1 MSLNKKQYYT
11 SGRTL
16 KSRGNQTML
25 NSIEKNAYNPTRKLT
40 KERESFVNPEL
51 KEMKCG
57 GLTKM
62 PDGGPTKK
70 SMLDNSELTYTPST
84 DAMNA
89 MMKARLAYA
98 NEFGNPSA
106 KRMVVAPDQPYVY
119 TGEEYD
125 KDFDRPAGVPAGS
138 IGTHYMAEFDNYAVP
153 FIQQG
158 PKGLYFNESP
168 SISDK
173 EAIRFDSP
181 EDASYFAQHYKEV
194 APDPSYREEEN
205 IPETYN
211 LQRALELGY
220 TPDETGHM
228 PSVDEETGM
237 WLKSI
242 DHPTSWKEYLY
253 GSLNRELG
261 SNYNVRV
268 NPEGYFGKRQLQYV
282 SKKNGGSIPKMDNG
296 GGFLDRY
303 AFNMQDPDRKKGLT
317 IGAGTQYGTYT
328 GLTGSLNAAVPFKL
342 NPRDVG
348 GLSSLQGSV
357 YAGRTQFGPTKGVS
371 LGYGYDNQKYKS
383 FFRGDAGYDQQLGAM
398 GTVQAGQ
405 RFPFELRDKKR
416 RTDYTG
422 SFGYGFGVGLHSKN
436 DPRTSDVIPTMFY
449 GSNEQRFTP
458 TPADRNVKYQLGLQG
473 DISRELGPGKL
484 TLFGKANVDP
494 TQGKYRRRDLSVP
507 VEEDRRFIDAATSGQ
522 LEWSPSF
529 TVGAKYDINKQ
540 FKDRKIQSRIE
551 KQKAKEEAILREQEA
566 IARREEER
574 KRKQQEESEFVKEDR
589 KQFGGEVMELT
600 DKEIKELRKGG
611 HIVIEQ

>member
-1 MSLNKKQYYT
+1 
-11 SGRTL
+11 
-16 KSRGNQTML
+16 
-25 NSIEKNAYNPTRKLT
+25 
-40 KERESFVNPEL
+40 
-51 KEMKCG
+51 
-57 GLTKM
+57 
-62 PDGGPTKK
+62 
-70 SMLDNSELTYTPST
+70 
-84 DAMNA
+84 
-89 MMKARLAYA
+89 
-98 NEFGNPSA
+98 
-106 KRMVVAPDQPYVY
+106 
-119 TGEEYD
+119 
-125 KDFDRPAGVPAGS
+125 
-138 IGTHYMAEFDNYAVP
+138 
-153 FIQQG
+153 
-158 PKGLYFNESP
+158 
-168 SISDK
+168 
-173 EAIRFDSP
+173 
-181 EDASYFAQHYKEV
+181 
-194 APDPSYREEEN
+194 
-205 IPETYN
+205 
-211 LQRALELGY
+211 
-220 TPDETGHM
+220 
-228 PSVDEETGM
+228 
-237 WLKSI
+237 
-242 DHPTSWKEYLY
+242 
-253 GSLNRELG
+253 
-261 SNYNVRV
+261 
-268 NPEGYFGKRQLQYV
+268 
-282 SKKNGGSIPKMDNG
+282 MDNG

-348 GLSSLQGSV
+348 GLSSLQGSA

-405 RFPFELRDKKR
+405 RFPFEFRDKKR
-416 RTDYTG
+416 RADYTG

-458 TPADRNVKYQLGLQG
+458 TPADRNVKYQFGLQG

-574 KRKQQEESEFVKEDR
+574 KRKQQGESEFVKEDR

>member
-1 MSLNKKQYYT
+1 MSLNRKQYYT

-16 KSRGNQTML
+16 KSKGNQTML

-40 KERESFVNPEL
+40 KKRESFVNSEL
-51 KEMKCG
+51 DVMKRG

-62 PDGGPTKK
+62 SHGDEVTTFPYFPKVKTEAEK
-70 SMLDNSELTYTPST
+70 EEE
-84 DAMNA
+84 
-89 MMKARLAYA
+89 ARLAMWPAYRSPNLTA
-98 NEFGNPSA
+98 EQTKQLHEDSKFTEESRILKEWAESMGGYKPPVFN
-106 KRMVVAPDQPYVY
+106 RPDSYEDY
-119 TGEEYD
+119 DYKTGWQ
-125 KDFDRPAGVPAGS
+125 RGS
-138 IGTHYMAEFDNYAVP
+138 
-153 FIQQG
+153 
-158 PKGLYFNESP
+158 LS
-168 SISDK
+168 
-173 EAIRFDSP
+173 
-181 EDASYFAQHYKEV
+181 
-194 APDPSYREEEN
+194 
-205 IPETYN
+205 
-211 LQRALELGY
+211 
-220 TPDETGHM
+220 
-228 PSVDEETGM
+228 DEE
-237 WLKSI
+237 
-242 DHPTSWKEYLY
+242 KEYEKEWLENY
-253 GSLNRELG
+253 YYPKYNQPQRTYTFSK
-261 SNYNVRV
+261 SNLESKKLTNILDKIK
-268 NPEGYFGKRQLQYV
+268 NPKTFGYKF
-282 SKKNGGSIPKMDNG
+282 KNGGLTKMDNG

-348 GLSSLQGSV
+348 GLSSLQGSA
-357 YAGRTQFGPTKGVS
+357 YAGRTQFGPTKGFS

-405 RFPFELRDKKR
+405 RFPFEFRDKKR
-416 RTDYTG
+416 RADYTG
-422 SFGYGFGVGLHSKN
+422 SFGYGFGFGVHSKN

-458 TPADRNVKYQLGLQG
+458 TPAGRNVKYQFGLQG

-494 TQGKYRRRDLSVP
+494 TQGKFRRRDLSVP

-574 KRKQQEESEFVKEDR
+574 KRQQQGESEFVKEDR